1 MYKKNII
8 FLRCINCS
16 GKLDIEI
23 LKETTEIYE
32 GFLICRECKERFPI
46 INGIPIMMKSF
57 VNYIQVRISLGGNLL
72 LLSKT
77 KKMKDF
83 VKTSLSKIKKS
94 SSDLSIIEKR
104 WEQIYQINKNSKFYL
119 QILQKLSKL
128 QSSKFVLEHGA
139 SIGIVSKS
147 LATKH
152 ENVFGIDT
160 SFYAVNTAK
169 KNSQQNTDFFVSDSL
184 FHPFGRKKFD
194 IVIAMNILEL
204 VEPVELFNVMFKQ
217 LKNGYI
223 VICDPYDYERGQQ
236 SVKKP
241 LYENDIRKEIHQYG
255 LSIVYNTKIPSSF
268 SWNLK
273 INSRTTLNY
282 KVDLVIA
289 KKS

>member
-1 MYKKNII
+1 VT
-8 FLRCINCS
+8 CS

-23 LKETTEIYE
+23 LNETTEIFE
-32 GFLICRECKERFPI
+32 GFLICRECKQKFPI
-46 INGIPIMMKSF
+46 IDRIPIMMKSF
-57 VNYIQVRISLGGNLL
+57 VNYIQSRISLGGNLF

-77 KKMKDF
+77 KKMKNF
-83 VKTSLSKIKKS
+83 VKISLSKIKKPS
-94 SSDLSIIEKR
+94 NDLSIIEKR
-104 WEQIYQINKNSKFYL
+104 WQHIYQINKNSKFY
-119 QILQKLSKL
+119 IEIIQKLSKL
-128 QSSKFVLEHGA
+128 QPSKFVLEHGS

-147 LATKH
+147 LANRH

-160 SFYAVNTAK
+160 SFYALSTAK
-169 KNSQQNTDFFVSDSL
+169 DNSQENTDFFVSDSL

-204 VEPVELFNVMFKQ
+204 VEPVELLNVMFKQ

-236 SVKKP
+236 SVRKP
-241 LYENDIRKEIHQYG
+241 LYENDIRKEINRYG
-255 LSIVYNTKIPSSF
+255 MSVIYNTKIPSSF
-268 SWNLK
+268 GWNLK
-273 INSRTTLNY
+273 INPRTSLNY

>member
-1 MYKKNII
+1 MT
-8 FLRCINCS
+8 CS

-23 LKETTEIYE
+23 LNETTEIFE
-32 GFLICRECKERFPI
+32 GFLICRECKQKFPI
-46 INGIPIMMKSF
+46 IDRIPIMMKSF
-57 VNYIQVRISLGGNLL
+57 VNYIQSRISLGGNLF

-77 KKMKDF
+77 KKMKNF
-83 VKTSLSKIKKS
+83 VKISLSKIKKPS
-94 SSDLSIIEKR
+94 NDLSIIEKR
-104 WEQIYQINKNSKFYL
+104 WQHIYQINKNSKFY
-119 QILQKLSKL
+119 IEIIQKLSKL
-128 QSSKFVLEHGA
+128 QPSKFVLEHGS

-147 LATKH
+147 LANRH

-160 SFYAVNTAK
+160 SFYALSTAK
-169 KNSQQNTDFFVSDSL
+169 DNSQENTDFFVSDSL

-204 VEPVELFNVMFKQ
+204 VEPVELLNVMFKQ

-236 SVKKP
+236 SVRKP
-241 LYENDIRKEIHQYG
+241 LYENDIRKEIQQHG
-255 LSIVYNTKIPSSF
+255 MSLIYNTKIPSSF
-268 SWNLK
+268 GWNLK
-273 INSRTTLNY
+273 INPRTSLNY